1 MQAIS
6 TILQLGVSWPCRVR
20 LRTMLQTIISIC
32 IHGAHAR
39 LTISSIFNKHIAILG
54 TSGLHLAHLAEGH
67 RLYQAAPF
75 LALKAMTVT
84 SSCPFLARAHIS
96 TGTQIT
102 ILDQTA
108 QIFSFEAILGGGS
121 FFKVLALAF
130 WTLEPILHLLSNNTC
145 SVTNNRTPHVV
156 ARLLLSRTRFLSPL
170 IKTALIPTIM
180 RTGSSLNLKPL
191 NSHRLPSTL
200 SLN

>member
-1 MQAIS
+1 
-6 TILQLGVSWPCRVR
+6 
-20 LRTMLQTIISIC
+20 MLQTIISIC

-39 LTISSIFNKHIAILG
+39 LTTSSIFNKHIAILG
-54 TSGLHLAHLAEGH
+54 TSGLHLAHQVEGL
-67 RLYQAAPF
+67 RLYQAAPG
-75 LALKAMTVT
+75 LALPVMTAT
-84 SSCPFLARAHIS
+84 SSCPFLTRAHTN

-121 FFKVLALAF
+121 FFKVLVLAF

-145 SVTNNRTPHVV
+145 SVTNNQIPHAV
-156 ARLLLSRTRFLSPL
+156 ARLHLSKTRFLSPL
-170 IKTALIPTIM
+170 IKTALILTIM

-191 NSHRLPSTL
+191 NSLRLPSTL